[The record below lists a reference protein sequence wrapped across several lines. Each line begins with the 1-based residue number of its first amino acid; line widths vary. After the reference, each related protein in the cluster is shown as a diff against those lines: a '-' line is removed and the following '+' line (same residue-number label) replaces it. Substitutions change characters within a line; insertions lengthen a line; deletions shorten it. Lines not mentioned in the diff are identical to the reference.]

1 MTSSFLIAG
10 LERQKYVWIIGAATL
25 IAGLS
30 GLLGRGP
37 LARHTVNSGPRG
49 IQVQYE
55 RIARNKTPAAV
66 QVQLAPSGSADRPI
80 RLRIEGDL
88 VKGGRLRQI
97 MPQPVRSDL
106 LPDGMV
112 VEFPAALSGGVVSF
126 VQEPSAPGRFRN
138 KITLEGGSAVQ
149 FVQFVLP

>member
-1 MTSSFLIAG
+1 MDFGAAILMAG
-10 LERQKYVWIIGAATL
+10 LR
-25 IAGLS
+25 

-37 LARHTVNSGPRG
+37 LARHKVNSGPSG
-49 IQVQYE
+49 FQIQYE

-66 QVQLAPSGSADRPI
+66 EVHLPPSGSADQPI
-80 RLRIEGDL
+80 RLRIQGDL

-97 MPQPVRSDL
+97 MPQPVRSDV

-126 VQEPSAPGRFRN
+126 FRN
-138 KITLEGGSAVQ
+138 QVHLDDSGTRLHSRAALRSNSFSSYFRNSYGHHH
-149 FVQFVLP
+149 